1 MRICDAHLHYGRA
14 GELKPIAMGSSL
26 RQQFPCYNIVQFDRM
41 DNYESRLA
49 EHHVEKSVL
58 VPFVFRELDPL
69 WENLMV
75 INYAKRHPGKYFP
88 YALLDDSDPAFLD
101 QHCSE
106 IVGVKQHIVLHDTEL
121 TQARKD
127 ICARMQE
134 YGLIFLL
141 HTHSDKR
148 IGYVMEIVKN
158 FPKLK
163 IQIAHMGRDKSGGV
177 PFILQVLEAMS
188 PFENVFF
195 DTSTVRVPEVV
206 TKAVEMISAERILY
220 GSDFPFFI
228 DPAGREDIMEEQI
241 QHVLRAGLTETH
253 QEMIFSGNF
262 ERLVTLGKM

>member
-1 MRICDAHLHYGRA
+1 MRICDAHLHYGRT
-14 GELKPIAMGSSL
+14 GELKPVAENSPL
-26 RQQFPCYNIVQFDRM
+26 RRQFPCYNIVQFDRM
-41 DNYESRLA
+41 DNYEARFA
-49 EHHVEKSVL
+49 EHSVEKSVL

-75 INYAKRHPGKYFP
+75 IDYAKSHPGKYFP
-88 YALLDDSDPAFLD
+88 YALLDDGDPEFLE
-101 QHCSE
+101 QHCGE
-106 IVGVKQHIVLHDTEL
+106 IVGLKQHIVLHATEL
-121 TQARKD
+121 TPERKE

-148 IGYVMEIVKN
+148 IGYVTEIVKN
-158 FPKLK
+158 FPRLK
-163 IQIAHMGRDKSGGV
+163 VQIAHMGRDKFGSV
-177 PFILQVLEAMS
+177 PFILQALEAMA

-206 TKAVEMISAERILY
+206 TKAVEMIGPERILY

-228 DPAGREDIMEEQI
+228 DPTGREDIMEEQI
-241 QHVLRAGLTETH
+241 RHILRAGLTEAQ

-262 ERLVTLGKM
+262 DRLVTFGKM